1 MPRQSRQ
8 PSGTGIY
15 HVMLRGIRSAMPLA
29 TVGTQERHG
38 ILMTLLRYI
47 HQNPLKAGI
56 VKKVGD
62 YEWSSWSEYTGKVPA
77 AVCLCAINAVYKRI
91 TIEEK

>member
-1 MPRQSRQ
+1 MYYNNKYSR
-8 PSGTGIY
+8 SG
-15 HVMLRGIRSAMPLA
+15 HVFQDRFKSEPVNDMAYF
-29 TVGTQERHG
+29 
-38 ILMTLLRYI
+38 MTLLLYI

-91 TIEEK
+91 TIEEKKL